1 MDAVGSPLLPPGRF
15 VAGTTMTRLG
25 AIRFIGLCIP
35 WRDAHVRSG
44 RRDRRPWEDHLT
56 YLHGLGSLLRKLD
69 TGSPAVILGD
79 FNQRIPRLRQPQHVF
94 DALMDALGPGTQL
107 ATTGAIGNTPNASID
122 HLATAGRLVS
132 VSTEFVDNFDATGI
146 RMSDHFGLCVRLR
159 STTMADNPEP
169 RRTTC

>member
-1 MDAVGSPLLPPGRF
+1 
-15 VAGTTMTRLG
+15 MTRLG